1 MSRSPTSK
9 QGEGSQQRGQ
19 REQTLHSGRA
29 QHHSPGG
36 WDLFPPPA
44 LFLPEPVLLVRVST
58 MAPAYRHSDS
68 SVTLP
73 FSHIISLILFLVWKR
88 AECGGGEKFLPC
100 QVSRIM
106 MKIK

>member
-19 REQTLHSGRA
+19 REQTLHSSRA
-29 QHHSPGG
+29 QHHSLGG
-36 WDLFPPPA
+36 WDLFPPLA
-44 LFLPEPVLLVRVST
+44 LFLPEPLLLVRVST

-73 FSHIISLILFLVWKR
+73 FQPHHLSDPVSCLEKGGVWGR
-88 AECGGGEKFLPC
+88 RENSFPAKFPG
-100 QVSRIM
+100 S
-106 MKIK
+106 